1 MSAELEVLVDVRG
14 VGRSYQ
20 TGGVTTEAMRLA
32 TCSVHVGDRIVVVG
46 RSGSGKS
53 TLLHLMAGLDAPTA
67 GTVTWPALGD
77 RQVLRPER
85 IGMMFQ
91 AQSLVPWLDVAE
103 NVALPLQLA
112 GRTQRARDEAMAA
125 LQRFELDQ
133 LAGKLPEELSGGQAQ
148 RVSLVRALVTAP
160 RLLLADEPT
169 GQIDHKTAAHLLDT
183 MFGWA
188 RETGAALVVATHDP
202 LVVERFA
209 TRWQMQHGVLDYAS
223 AEGIAA

>member
-1 MSAELEVLVDVRG
+1 MSAELEILVDVRG
-14 VGRSYQ
+14 AGRSYQ
-20 TGGVTTEAMRLA
+20 TGGVTTEALRLA
-32 TCSVHVGDRIVVVG
+32 TCSVHAGDRIVVVG

-53 TLLHLMAGLDAPTA
+53 TLLHLMAGLDEPTA

-77 RQVLRPER
+77 RQALRPER

-112 GRTQRARDEAMAA
+112 GRTQRANNEAMAA
-125 LQRFELDQ
+125 LQRFELDH

-169 GQIDHKTAAHLLDT
+169 GQLDHKTAAHLLDT

-209 TRWQMQHGVLDYAS
+209 TRWQMQHGVLDNAL
-223 AEGIAA
+223 AQGIAA

>member
-1 MSAELEVLVDVRG
+1 MSAELEILVDVRG
-14 VGRSYQ
+14 AGRSYQ
-20 TGGVTTEAMRLA
+20 TGGVTTAALRLA
-32 TCSVHVGDRIVVVG
+32 TCTVHAGDRIALVG

-77 RQVLRPER
+77 RQALRPER

-112 GRTQRARDEAMAA
+112 GRTQRASDEAMAA
-125 LQRFELDQ
+125 LQRFELDH

-169 GQIDHKTAAHLLDT
+169 GQLDHKTAAHLLDT

-188 RETGAALVVATHDP
+188 EETGAALLVATHDP
-202 LVVERFA
+202 LVVKRFA
-209 TRWQMQHGVLDYAS
+209 TRWQMQHGVLDNS
-223 AEGIAA
+223 LAEGIAA